1 MEHKIDTYRHH
12 ITKMHSHPLTPKR
25 KQTEWTLIQLIT
37 QNNTFPQ
44 KLTQNL
50 NLHLQQKNQQDQI
63 NRKTK
68 TKNGQLSHPTAQE

>member
-1 MEHKIDTYRHH
+1 
-12 ITKMHSHPLTPKR
+12 MHSLPLTLKR

-50 NLHLQQKNQQDQI
+50 NLHLQQKKNQPDQI

-68 TKNGQLSHPTAQE
+68 TKNGQLSHTAAQE